1 MDENNLIGTM
11 EPLADDVNNMFG
23 WHISGEY
30 LKLTGLVVTD
40 THPASIAITDTSI
53 TFDYTVGGQAVS
65 RAYALT
71 KADGRITLFTN
82 PDGTATEVVRD
93 G

>member
-11 EPLADDVNNMFG
+11 EPLADSANNMFG
-23 WHISGEY
+23 WHISGEW

-40 THPASIAITDTSI
+40 THPTLITVTDTVI
-53 TFDYTVGGQAVS
+53 KFDYTVGGQKVS

-71 KADGRITLFTN
+71 KADGKITSFTN
-82 PDGTATEVVRD
+82 PDGTATEVLRD

>member
-1 MDENNLIGTM
+1 MDYNNLIGTM

-23 WHISGEY
+23 WHISGEW

-40 THPASIAITDTSI
+40 THPTSITVTDTSI
-53 TFDYTVGGQAVS
+53 TFDYTVGGKPVS

-71 KADGRITLFTN
+71 KADGKITSFTN
-82 PDGTATEVVRD
+82 PDGSVTEVLRD